1 MAKPF
6 TKPKKALH
14 CQKTMDNNSKN
25 SNNISDIEKLKQK
38 LKKWKKQANSSTTSN
53 SNKKG
58 SLSRSNSIK
67 EGITFLKRT
76 LSFGDVSTSG
86 ASSNAVPKGFL
97 AVHVGEEMKRFV
109 IPTNYLS
116 HQAFSVLLKEA
127 EEEFGFQQEGIL
139 RIPCEVDVFE
149 SILKVLDAKNCL
161 HSEQADGLSR
171 KDGIVCGSSESQSLS
186 RSHQPPSPMCR

>member
-1 MAKPF
+1 MS
-6 TKPKKALH
+6 
-14 CQKTMDNNSKN
+14 SKN
-25 SNNISDIEKLKQK
+25 CGNISDIEKLKQK

-53 SNKKG
+53 TTTNTSNSSNKKG

-76 LSFGDVSTSG
+76 LSLGDVSTSG
-86 ASSNAVPKGFL
+86 SSSSAVPKGFL

-139 RIPCEVDVFE
+139 RIPCEVAVFE
-149 SILKVLDAKNCL
+149 NILKAVEARNSV
-161 HSEQADGLSR
+161 HSKQADTLSR

-186 RSHQPPSPMCR
+186 QSHYPPSPMCR

>member
-1 MAKPF
+1 
-6 TKPKKALH
+6 
-14 CQKTMDNNSKN
+14 MDNNSKN
-25 SNNISDIEKLKQK
+25 SNNISDREKLKQK

-149 SILKVLDAKNCL
+149 SILKMLDAKNCL
-161 HSEQADGLSR
+161 HCEQADGRSR
-171 KDGIVCGSSESQSLS
+171 KDGIPKNSTEGKNEGRVALILLCSSA
-186 RSHQPPSPMCR
+186 RDHPSKNV